1 MRKYFLLQILI
12 IAATLFTSISQKAF
26 AQTLIASYPLDGN
39 ANDVSGNALNGV
51 INGTLT
57 PVIDRHGNA
66 NSAMS
71 FDGSSYISIA
81 DNPLLRPGSI
91 SISCWEKNLITSNI
105 NTFVDKALGTCIN
118 DSWQLGAIYN
128 SNLLGYVS
136 NSFTCGDFV
145 NLSSPQNFDNWKF
158 VVYTIDAVNHTYSL
172 YVDGLQV
179 ATGSYAGVIQY
190 DNTPV
195 LIGASYENGNI
206 AFLLNGGSLDEV
218 KIYNGVLSSA
228 QIATQYFNE
237 VAANKPGSGNAVTVD
252 GTDDYVQ
259 LPSVLDGA
267 TQFTIDFWVKTYSTF
282 ATGGEYWQKPT
293 LLGNANPGLPDGD
306 FGITD
311 NEGKIGVWHGLCCGD
326 QELQTTKAINDD
338 KWHHVAVVD
347 DGSNMVLYVDGVQLP
362 GSIPTSGGALQ
373 NSVRPWRLGMNN
385 SCCNGPVP
393 SQGTFDEMRFW
404 NVALTQTQ
412 IRDRMCKKIANTDAL
427 YNNLAAYYNFDEP
440 YGSGID
446 DKSGHLKYAAI
457 QNGTTRVTSGAPI
470 GNASAHDYVST
481 VKTASI
487 AHADGES
494 FTATSS
500 SGNPDGIQVYR
511 VDEQPNTLSGTVN
524 IGAMNKYFGVFQVGG
539 TSPQYTAVY
548 NYTGNPDVTAGNEN
562 SLALF
567 KRNNNSITSWAD
579 GAASLDVTAN
589 TLTLTGQSTE
599 YIMGSTG
606 ILPLHLLS
614 FSAVKQGEDV
624 LLQWQ
629 TADEINTSHFE
640 IERSNDAVVFKKISS
655 INAAE
660 NSGTHNYNF
669 TDNAPAKGINYYRL
683 KQVDKDGRYT
693 YSPIAKVVFVKDEA
707 AFIAFPNPAGNT
719 ITIQYTGYQKRI
731 QLSIFDLAGRQV
743 MFKELNSQSIWQAN
757 VSGLAKGVYTIRL
770 DDGAKQSFVKL
781 IKQ

>member
-1 MRKYFLLQILI
+1 MKRQFLFRILI
-12 IAATLFTSISQKAF
+12 IVTLAFICNGHKAA
-26 AQTLIASYPLDGN
+26 AQNLIASYPLNGN

-66 NSAMS
+66 NSALS
-71 FDGSSYISIA
+71 FDGNSYISIA

-118 DSWQLGAIYN
+118 DSWQLGAVSGN
-128 SNLLGYVS
+128 NLLGYVS

-145 NLSSPQNFDNWKF
+145 NLSSTQNFDNWKF
-158 VVYTIDAVNHTYSL
+158 VVYTIDAINHTHSL
-172 YVDGLQV
+172 FVDGIQV
-179 ATGSYAGVIQY
+179 SAGSYTGAIQY

-195 LIGASYENGNI
+195 LIGAAYENGSI
-206 AFLLNGGSLDEV
+206 AFPLNGGSLDEV
-218 KIYNGVLSSA
+218 KIYDGALSSA

-267 TQFTIDFWVKTYSTF
+267 TQFTIDFWVKTYSTWT
-282 ATGGEYWQKPT
+282 TGGAYWQKPT
-293 LLGNANPGLPDGD
+293 LLGNANPLTADGD

-326 QELQTTKAINDD
+326 QELQTTKVIGDD

-373 NSVRPWRLGMNN
+373 NSARPWRLGMSN

-404 NVALTQTQ
+404 NVPLTQTQ
-412 IRDRMCKKIANTDAL
+412 IRDRMCKKITNTDPL

-457 QNGTTRVTSGAPI
+457 QNGTTRIASGAPI
-470 GNASAHDYVST
+470 GNASAHDYVNT

-487 AHADGES
+487 IHADGEAFS
-494 FTATSS
+494 VTSL

-511 VDEQPNTLSGTVN
+511 VDEQPNTLNGTGSL
-524 IGAMNKYFGVFQVGG
+524 GAMNKYFGVFQAAG
-539 TSPQYTAVY
+539 TSPQYSAVY
-548 NYTGNPDVTAGNEN
+548 NYTGNPDVNAANEN
-562 SLALF
+562 LLALY
-567 KRNNNSITSWAD
+567 KRNNNSVSSWTN
-579 GAASLDVTAN
+579 GAATLDMTAN

-599 YIMGSTG
+599 YILGRSSL
-606 ILPLHLLS
+606 LPLHLLS
-614 FSAVKQGEDV
+614 FSAIRQSENV

-629 TADEINTSHFE
+629 TSDEINTSHFE
-640 IERSNDAVVFKKISS
+640 IERSNDAFAFENIGI
-655 INAAE
+655 INAA
-660 NSGTHNYNF
+660 NNNGTHNYNF
-669 TDNAPAKGINYYRL
+669 TDNAAATGINYYRL
-683 KQVDKDGRYT
+683 KQVDGDARYT
-693 YSPIAKVVFVKDEA
+693 YSSIVKVVFEKDEDA
-707 AFIAFPNPAGNT
+707 LTVFPNPAVNT
-719 ITIQYTGYQKRI
+719 ITIKYTGDQKKI
-731 QLSIFDLAGRQV
+731 KLTIFDLAGRQL
-743 MFKELNSQSIWQAN
+743 MFKELNDRSIWQAN
-757 VSGLAKGVYTIRL
+757 VSGLTKGVYTIQL
-770 DDGAKQSFVKL
+770 NDGAKRSFVKL
-781 IKQ
+781 IKL